1 MRIESM
7 LLVVGFMVPL
17 FLSAGQ
23 ELHWDASVK
32 PTELGNGALAFS
44 YDDANRVKRIDV
56 NPTIDG
62 PVTVSG
68 DTIDFAEDAKICLTG
83 EGTATFDLAA
93 TAPAG
98 LTLDSTVHNLL
109 SSLSWSNGSPLLR
122 NEIVEIPGFAHIDL
136 SQYRLETM
144 PLNTA
149 GLSNVY
155 IAPNTPGHPC
165 HQVVSNFEGRTFL
178 DAQIHNDVRDAT
190 KWLKCIKVRLVQDS
204 SRITAQV
211 LWAKYADRTR
221 CGEDFD
227 FENPGEVELL
237 NMAIPA
243 TLDDKGYTV
252 DALNLS
258 RISAGSSVRCVFRQ
272 PIALTGPFVITNSV
286 TLEARG
292 PQGLF
297 TDGSLIE
304 NDLSIFSGRLEFT
317 DRDNVLLG
325 SHIQGLR
332 GTVMFRNDDSHEPL
346 ESLVFRYSNPDA
358 ADPAK
363 IDDGNWHV
371 FLTNA
376 RLSAVTNITSKLS
389 NSGLTGKENV
399 SLFRYQNDGTTA
411 SVEVQHYYWN
421 KNDSVAVVR
430 AATLELRQNG
440 SDIEIRRARTY
451 FVRDPNLD
459 EALFK
464 TGYLTYE
471 NANQSGTYDLT
482 TIDIYCSE
490 DPTWRKM
497 SVTLSGANDCTNG
510 GLVFGV
516 PDDAASCYEISIA
529 HTSGFPA
536 NGTVDVYGGASKM
549 TIKHEEMVSTTGTGW
564 SSTVNMHEG
573 ATLAVPD
580 TFRWGAKGPRLV
592 MEGGLAQLRKGNDTG
607 AVNYAN
613 QMTLRGATLDGAILF
628 CGFGPDGVWYV
639 EGEQVSSVTACEI
652 RTASAATQGTWV
664 LDVADVTGN
673 GEADLTID
681 APITLYTNA
690 SNPSLYPD
698 SRIVKRGS
706 GSVLLTKSLATGI
719 ASVRVTEGALV
730 LGSDQVF
737 SSANDNLVL
746 DGGALEVKAGIAA
759 SVGAVKVLSESAI
772 TLGEGASL
780 CLAAQPEAEWSAEE
794 LAISGPQKPG
804 HSIRFG
810 TSSSALT
817 MQQVKKIRYNGKQ
830 VRLDKDGYL
839 LTEPFGLM
847 VIFK

>member
-7 LLVVGFMVPL
+7 LLVVGFAVPF

-98 LTLDSTVHNLL
+98 LTLDSTLHNLF
-109 SSLSWSNGSPLLR
+109 SSLSWSKGSPLLR
-122 NEIVEIPGFAHIDL
+122 DEAVEIPEFAQVDL

-155 IAPNTPGHPC
+155 IVPNTPGHPC

-190 KWLKCIKVRLVQDS
+190 KWLKCIKVRLVQDG

-211 LWAKYADRTR
+211 LWAKYADRTQ

-286 TLEARG
+286 TVEARG

-297 TDGSLIE
+297 PDGSSIE

-325 SHIQGLR
+325 SHILGRQ

-363 IDDGNWHV
+363 LADGSWHV
-371 FLTNA
+371 FLRNA
-376 RLSAVTNITSKLS
+376 RLSAVTNIASRLTSTGA
-389 NSGLTGKENV
+389 GLNGNETV
-399 SLFRYQNDGTTA
+399 SLFHYRNDGLAA
-411 SVEVQHYYWN
+411 SVEVQNYYIAS
-421 KNDSVAVVR
+421 DGGLVR
-430 AATLELRQNG
+430 AATIELRQNG
-440 SDIEIRRARTY
+440 DDIEIRRSRTY
-451 FVRDPNLD
+451 YQRSVNRDVFD
-459 EALFK
+459 A
-464 TGYLTYE
+464 GGVTYE
-471 NANQSGTYDLT
+471 NAPNKSGSYEPTKIDLF
-482 TIDIYCSE
+482 CRE
-490 DPTWRKM
+490 DPRFRRM

-516 PDDAASCYEISIA
+516 PNDAASCYEISIA

-549 TIKHEEMVSTTGTGW
+549 TIKHDTMVSTTGTGW

-628 CGFGPDGVWYV
+628 CGFGPDGVWHV
-639 EGEQVSSVTACEI
+639 EGEQASSVTAGEI

-664 LDVADVTGN
+664 LDVADVTGD
-673 GEADLTID
+673 GAADLTID

-706 GSVLLTKSLATGI
+706 GSVSLTKSLATGI

-759 SVGAVKVLSESAI
+759 SVGAVKVRSDSAI

-810 TSSSALT
+810 TSPSALT